1 MMTPTMMIVAP
12 KNMPNLLPLWK
23 KTAQQN
29 SERSKRID
37 VRISLPGVQSGADKR
52 NSDDG
57 TNLSHRAD
65 DSSFDS
71 NTSNSEK
78 VQEGRVVEQVTEHR
92 GVKTIGGRAEES
104 DD

>member
-1 MMTPTMMIVAP
+1 MMTPMMMIVAP
-12 KNMPNLLPLWK
+12 KNMPNLLPLRK
-23 KTAQQN
+23 KSAHEN
-29 SERSKRID
+29 SERSKGID
-37 VRISLPGVQSGADKR
+37 VRISLPGIQSGADKR

-65 DSSFDS
+65 DSSLDS
-71 NTSNSEK
+71 NTSHSEK

-92 GVKTIGGRAEES
+92 GVKTIGGGAAEA

>member
-1 MMTPTMMIVAP
+1 MIVAP

-23 KTAQQN
+23 KLAQVQ
-29 SERSKRID
+29 RAKRID
-37 VRISLPGVQSGADKR
+37 VGISLPGVQSRADKR

-65 DSSFDS
+65 DSSLDS

-92 GVKTIGGRAEES
+92 GVKTIGGGAEES

>member
-1 MMTPTMMIVAP
+1 M
-12 KNMPNLLPLWK
+12 
-23 KTAQQN
+23 
-29 SERSKRID
+29 
-37 VRISLPGVQSGADKR
+37 RISLPGVQSGADKR

-65 DSSFDS
+65 DSSLDS